1 MEGEVEMEGD
11 VEKEGDKKWT
21 NTRVSL
27 ESPALSPPTFQVMS
41 EPPNSKRALFIP
53 FKAFLSAGFISVMK
67 LLYHKTR
74 LS

>member
-1 MEGEVEMEGD
+1 MDEYPSEA
-11 VEKEGDKKWT
+11 
-21 NTRVSL
+21 R
-27 ESPALSPPTFQVMS
+27 ESNSLSPTPTFQVMS